1 VSDDSLNPIIIVGAG
16 RSGTKMLRSIIDSHP
31 DVVCFPKEINY
42 VWRHGNSILNTDE
55 LKREHAR
62 FEVIRYIRSRFEKL
76 RSKSKSQIIAE
87 KTCANSLRVDFV
99 HTVFPQPRIIHLI
112 RDGRAV
118 AESARRC
125 WKARPQIRYLL
136 EKARYVPPRD
146 IPYYGFRYLRYQ
158 FGRFNRHDTRQTS
171 WGPRFAHLDNL
182 VKQRTLIEI
191 CGIQWKVCVQTA
203 ESAMGNLPAEQAISM
218 RYEDIVGSPLSTMGK
233 LFDQLKLAFT
243 PECQDYVRRAV
254 TADHLNKWQRDLS
267 GRDMQMLMPH
277 IEDELLL
284 HGYEI

>member
-1 VSDDSLNPIIIVGAG
+1 
-16 RSGTKMLRSIIDSHP
+16 MLRSIIDSHP
-31 DVVCFPKEINY
+31 DVVCFPREINY
-42 VWRHGNSILNTDE
+42 VWRHGNTTLNTDE
-55 LKREHAR
+55 LKPEHAR
-62 FEVIRYIRSRFEKL
+62 FEVIRYIRGRFEKL
-76 RSKSKSQIIAE
+76 RSKSNSQIIAE

-99 HTVFPQPRIIHLI
+99 HTVFPEARIIHLI

-125 WKARPQIRYLL
+125 WKARPEIRYLL

-158 FGRFNRHDTRQTS
+158 FGRLTMHDTMQSS
-171 WGPRFAHLDNL
+171 WGPRFAGLDEL
-182 VKQRTLIEI
+182 VKEKELIEV
-191 CGIQWKVCVQTA
+191 CGIQWKVCLEAA
-203 ESAMGNLPAEQAISM
+203 ESAMRQLPSDQAITL
-218 RYEDIVGSPLSTMGK
+218 RYEDIVDSPLSTMGE

-243 PECQDYVRRAV
+243 PECQDYVKSSL

-267 GRDMQMLMPH
+267 RRDMQMLMPH